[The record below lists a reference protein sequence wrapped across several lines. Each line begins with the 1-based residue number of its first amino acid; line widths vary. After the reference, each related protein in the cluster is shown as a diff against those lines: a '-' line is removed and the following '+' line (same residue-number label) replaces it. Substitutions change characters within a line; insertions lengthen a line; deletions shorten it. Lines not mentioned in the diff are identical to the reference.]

1 MTALF
6 SQRSLWL
13 LLHRWIGVF
22 ILVFIVIAGLT
33 GSAIAF
39 WRAVDQWLNPSWYLV
54 DVGDNPQSLKN
65 LSEQVLQTYPTAIV
79 HGIILARNEQ
89 SSVIFYLA
97 GEPSGIDEVFIDP
110 YTAQRL
116 GHRDID
122 RTSLARSHLMP
133 FVYRLHYSLG
143 LGTFG
148 KYLLGIVTVLWL
160 VVTLIGVWL
169 AWPKKNKWKKALSIK
184 YTAGSSRLMF
194 DLHRSF
200 GLIFSVL
207 FLLILWTGLWWNMD
221 VAIRPLITSVFPV
234 TPPFTSALNEYR
246 VTVDKGFDY
255 AIEAALEIRP
265 DTEAYYLRNHS
276 EKGFYT
282 VYLREKSSTGPYGDI
297 FVFASLDGTV
307 LHIDEP
313 QINLSGDSYAAWQL
327 PLHTGQFLGVPG
339 RIIWMVAGLIPL
351 LLSITGVMLW
361 LRKLR
366 LKNAKKQTFPPLV

>member
-6 SQRSLWL
+6 SQRSFWL

-22 ILVFIVIAGLT
+22 ILLFIVMAGLT

-39 WRAVDQWLNPSWYLV
+39 WRAIDNWLNPAWYQV
-54 DVGDNPQSLKN
+54 TVGENFQSLN
-65 LSEQVLQTYPTAIV
+65 ELSGQVLLTYPTATV
-79 HGIILARNEQ
+79 HGIILAKDNT

-97 GEPSGIDEVFIDP
+97 GEQAGIDEVFINP
-110 YTAQRL
+110 YTGQIL
-116 GHRDID
+116 GDRDID

-133 FVYRLHYSLG
+133 FLYQLHYSLG
-143 LGTFG
+143 LGSFG

-160 VVTLIGVWL
+160 VITLIGIWL

-194 DLHRSF
+194 DFHRSF

-221 VAIRPLITSVFPV
+221 IVIRPLITSVFPV
-234 TPPFTSALNEYR
+234 TPPFHLASKA
-246 VTVDKGFDY
+246 VSQVDNGFNK
-255 AIEAALEIRP
+255 AVEAALEVRP
-265 DTEAYYLRNHS
+265 DSEAYYLRNHS
-276 EKGFYT
+276 DKGFYT
-282 VYLREKSSTGPYGDI
+282 VYLREKDSTGPYGDI
-297 FVFASLDGTV
+297 FVFVGLDGRV
-307 LHIDEP
+307 LHVDEP
-313 QINLSGDSYAAWQL
+313 QNNLSGDSYAAWQL
-327 PLHTGQFLGVPG
+327 PLHTGQFLGVSG
-339 RIIWMVAGLIPL
+339 RIVWMVAGLIPL

-366 LKNAKKQTFPPLV
+366 FKNAKKQAYTPLV

>member
-1 MTALF
+1 MTALL
-6 SQRSLWL
+6 SQRSFWL

-33 GSAIAF
+33 GSAITF
-39 WRAVDQWLNPSWYLV
+39 WRAIDNWLNPAWYQV
-54 DVGDNPQSLKN
+54 TVGENTHSLN
-65 LSEQVLQTYPTAIV
+65 VLSEQVSHNYPKATI
-79 HGIILARNEQ
+79 HGIILAKDNT

-97 GEPSGIDEVFIDP
+97 GEPSGIDEVFINP
-110 YTAQRL
+110 YTGQIL
-116 GHRDID
+116 GDRDID

-133 FVYRLHYSLG
+133 FLYRLHYSLG
-143 LGTFG
+143 LGAFG

-160 VVTLIGVWL
+160 VVTLIGTWL
-169 AWPKKNKWKKALSIK
+169 AWPKKSKWRKALSIK

-194 DLHRSF
+194 DMHRSF
-200 GLIFSVL
+200 GLIFSAL
-207 FLLILWTGLWWNMD
+207 FVVILWTGLWWNMD
-221 VAIRPLITSVFPV
+221 VVIRPVITSIFPM
-234 TPPFTSALNEYR
+234 TPPFNLASDA
-246 VTVDKGFDY
+246 VSGIDKGFDD
-255 AIEAALEIRP
+255 AVDAALKTRP

-282 VYLREKSSTGPYGDI
+282 VYLREKGSVGPYGDI
-297 FVFASLDGTV
+297 FVFVGLDGTV

-313 QINLSGDSYAAWQL
+313 QNNLPGDSYASWQL

-339 RIIWMVAGLIPL
+339 RIIWMVAGFIPL

-366 LKNAKKQTFPPLV
+366 LKNAKKQAFTTPV

>member
-6 SQRSLWL
+6 SQRSFWL

-22 ILVFIVIAGLT
+22 ILLFIVIAGLT

-39 WRAVDQWLNPSWYLV
+39 WRTVDHWLNPAWYLV
-54 DVGDNPQSLKN
+54 DVGDDPQSLKT
-65 LSEQVLQTYPTAIV
+65 LSEQVLQTYPTAKV
-79 HGIILARNEQ
+79 HGIILAKDNT

-97 GEPSGIDEVFIDP
+97 GEPTGIDEVFINP
-110 YTAQRL
+110 YTSQIL
-116 GHRDID
+116 GDRDID

-133 FVYRLHYSLG
+133 FLYRLHYSLG
-143 LGTFG
+143 LGSFG
-148 KYLLGIVTVLWL
+148 KYLLGIVTFLWL
-160 VVTLIGVWL
+160 TVTLIGIWL

-184 YTAGSSRLMF
+184 YTAGSSRLIF

-221 VAIRPLITSVFPV
+221 GVIRPVITSIFPM
-234 TPPFTSALNEYR
+234 TPPFNLASDAVSR
-246 VTVDKGFDY
+246 IDKGFDD
-255 AIEAALEIRP
+255 AVDAALKVRP

-276 EKGFYT
+276 EEGFYT
-282 VYLREKSSTGPYGDI
+282 VYLREKYSAGPYGNI
-297 FVFASLDGTV
+297 FVFVGLDGTI

-313 QINLSGDSYAAWQL
+313 QNNLSGDSYAAWQL
-327 PLHTGQFLGVPG
+327 PLHTGQFLDISG
-339 RIIWMVAGLIPL
+339 RIVWMVAGLIPL

-366 LKNAKKQTFPPLV
+366 FKNAKKQAFPPLV